1 MATRIP
7 IIYKNEITAQASAS
21 ITAGT
26 ISTGT
31 LTTITNTITGNGGGC
46 HAYQVFVYVSSAPS
60 GNAIAR
66 IYYAGKQNAAPTNFD
81 SGSLSVSIPQG
92 TTGTVEVGIIYA
104 PALYSQVKVG
114 AKDYGFTA
122 SLIVVPI
129 LPEAQ

>member
-1 MATRIP
+1 MATQIP
-7 IIYKNEITAQASAS
+7 IIYKSDITAQASTS

-31 LTTITNTITGNGGGC
+31 LTTIINTIAGNGGGC
-46 HAYQVFVYVSSAPS
+46 HAYQVFVSISSPPS
-60 GNAIAR
+60 GNATAR

-92 TTGTVEVGIIYA
+92 TTGTIEAGIIYA
-104 PALYSQVKVG
+104 PALYSQVKLG
-114 AKDYGFTA
+114 AEDYGFSA